1 MTTVTEH
8 KENLARELATLDSAG
23 QLKFAAWCCFALAGE
38 RSIFDFLSRY
48 SDLSASDIRARIIK
62 VLDGVWEGGE
72 AGADFSDLNIREW
85 DVDEISMS
93 DDAAA
98 QGALDL
104 LAALSFLSAW
114 VRTHSTADLASCA
127 EQVTNR
133 IDHLEAFEILLAD
146 IKFPVEQEILAQAE
160 FIDDLQ
166 CGRVGV
172 GDKAEYHERLLRL
185 GRS

>member
-8 KENLARELATLDSAG
+8 KENLVRELAALDSAS

-48 SDLSASDIRARIIK
+48 SDLSALDIHARIIK
-62 VLDGVWEGGE
+62 GLDGVWEGGE
-72 AGADFSDLNIREW
+72 AGADLLDLNIREW

-93 DDAAA
+93 DDADA

-114 VRTHSTADLASCA
+114 ARTHSTTDLASCA
-127 EQVTNR
+127 EQVINR
-133 IDHLEAFEILLAD
+133 IDYLEAFEILRAD
-146 IKFPVEQEILAQAE
+146 IKFPVEQEIREQAE
-160 FIDDLQ
+160 FIDDLR

-172 GDKAEYHERLLRL
+172 GDKVEYQERLLRL
-185 GRS
+185 GCP